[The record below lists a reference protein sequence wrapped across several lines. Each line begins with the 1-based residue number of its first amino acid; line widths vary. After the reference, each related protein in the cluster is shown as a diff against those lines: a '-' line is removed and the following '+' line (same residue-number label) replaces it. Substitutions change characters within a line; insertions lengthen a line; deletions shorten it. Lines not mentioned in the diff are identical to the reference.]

1 MNNFSILKGNLG
13 KDPELRTTQ
22 NGIKVATYSIAVY
35 RPNPKDKEKPITDWF
50 NVIAWG
56 DQAELVMANL
66 KKGSKAIVTGKF
78 QTRSYEDKNGN
89 KVNATELVQEE
100 AALVLAKEKKEDT
113 ESIYSDSEL
122 PF

>member
-56 DQAELVMANL
+56 DQAELVMTNL

-89 KVNATELVQEE
+89 KVNTTELVQEE
-100 AALVLAKEKKEDT
+100 AALVLAKEKKEET
-113 ESIYSDSEL
+113 GSIFGDDL